1 MLCSALRDQ
10 AVPVSS
16 AHCLGRLGAKGTPVQ
31 IPELPGWACPDHERT
46 SGGAQLVQP
55 LDDLRTDMPVDI
67 DLQRNVYRH
76 LHDAL
81 KLLRPPAQEAVMPPP
96 NAILSPTA

>member
-31 IPELPGWACPDHERT
+31 IPELPDWARPDHERT
-46 SGGAQLVQP
+46 PSGAPLVQP
-55 LDDLRTDMPVDI
+55 LDDLRTDMPFDI

>member
-1 MLCSALRDQ
+1 M
-10 AVPVSS
+10 SS

-46 SGGAQLVQP
+46 SGGAQLVKP

-76 LHDAL
+76 LYDAL
-81 KLLRPPAQEAVMPPP
+81 KLLRPPAQEAVIPPP

>member
-1 MLCSALRDQ
+1 M
-10 AVPVSS
+10 
-16 AHCLGRLGAKGTPVQ
+16 Q
-31 IPELPGWACPDHERT
+31 IPELPDWACPDHERT

-67 DLQRNVYRH
+67 DLQRNGYRH

-81 KLLRPPAQEAVMPPP
+81 KLLRPPAQEAVTHPP
-96 NAILSPTA
+96 NAMLSPTA